1 MILYLLLIQLS
12 TSIMK
17 IDVSLDEEK
26 TYMLVLKDK
35 IVLNLNEKKGFYKII
50 GSGIQINV
58 SYGKS
63 LLENINNWQ
72 ISNENS
78 NMNSFIYSK
87 NSNDLVSV
95 IIINKDPFNKTIKV
109 ISGIHIITIP
119 SLNDKNYK
127 NDETIESGYTKISD
141 TSRGKKKKLTNTI
154 VIAVSAIL
162 CGAFVIAI
170 IVVMSVIIHANPEI
184 YSCGYKRNNMSSSK
198 EEGIED
204 QEEKIDNNDAPDVE
218 QVEEHIDEK
227 NETTTIDQ
235 NETHINGQAEENID
249 ENNETT
255 NIEQNE
261 THIVEQVEATDE
273 K

>member
-58 SYGKS
+58 SYGKY

-72 ISNENS
+72 ISNEIS

-170 IVVMSVIIHANPEI
+170 IVVMSVIIHANPDI

-204 QEEKIDNNDAPDVE
+204 QEE
-218 QVEEHIDEK
+218 EHIDEK

-235 NETHINGQAEENID
+235 NETHIIGQAEENID
-249 ENNETT
+249 EKNETT